1 MDDDGRLTVRG
12 ATGDDAEA
20 LAPLMEHWGYPATPE
35 QVRARLERIADD
47 ADYHTL
53 VAVRGGRMIG
63 FAGAHRSWAYN
74 RDRPTARLIALVV
87 DPQARGGGVGA
98 ALVAAVE
105 AWARAQ
111 GGGSL
116 MLTTALHR
124 EGAQA
129 FYERLG
135 YEHTGRRY
143 VKMLG

>member
-12 ATGDDAEA
+12 AAADDAEA
-20 LAPLMEHWGYPATPE
+20 LAPLMGHWGYPATPE
-35 QVRARLERIADD
+35 EVRARLERIAGD

-53 VAVRGGRMIG
+53 VAERGGRMIG
-63 FAGAHRSWAYN
+63 FAGAHRSWPYN
-74 RDRPTARLIALVV
+74 RDRPTARLIALAVEP
-87 DPQARGGGVGA
+87 DARGGGVGA

-111 GGGSL
+111 GANSL

-124 EGAQA
+124 AGAQA

-143 VKMLG
+143 LKMLG